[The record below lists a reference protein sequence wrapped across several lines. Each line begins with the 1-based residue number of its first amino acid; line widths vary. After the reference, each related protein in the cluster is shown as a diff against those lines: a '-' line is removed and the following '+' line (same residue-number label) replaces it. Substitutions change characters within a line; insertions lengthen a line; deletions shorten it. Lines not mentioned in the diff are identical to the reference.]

1 MQQCAKTCRKAHLM
15 EEKNQNINLESSFI
29 WRLRFSINSIG
40 WNFFRVTPGV
50 FQQIANLLEV
60 VEYHE

>member
-1 MQQCAKTCRKAHLM
+1 M
-15 EEKNQNINLESSFI
+15 EEKNQNIDLESSFI
-29 WRLRFSINSIG
+29 WRLRFSIDSID

>member
-1 MQQCAKTCRKAHLM
+1 M
-15 EEKNQNINLESSFI
+15 EEKNQNIDLESSFI
-29 WRLRFSINSIG
+29 WRLRFSIDSIG